1 MKKIKFILL
10 ALFLVSLANTAS
22 AQITKSRTAGS
33 PLKRFFV
40 KTPWTIGISGHVV
53 DDDGK
58 PFRSLFAVPTTWNF
72 LYFPCRLT
80 IDGYYKA
87 GFSFQGEFAYTQMKP
102 GKDIQNTILTKG
114 GTFFSA
120 DIHVKYDLNELFGPT
135 NWFDPFVAGGYG
147 YTMRTVAPKPNTVTA
162 NLGLGANFWIW
173 ENLGF
178 HIQTM
183 AKFSMIEGT
192 SNYLHHSVG
201 VHYKLVSGQGSR
213 PGKLGKRY
221 KFISH
226 GRR

>member
-1 MKKIKFILL
+1 MKKIKLILF
-10 ALFLVSLANTAS
+10 ALLLVGLANTAN

-33 PLKRFFV
+33 PIKRFFT
-40 KTPWTIGISGHVV
+40 KTPWTFGLSGHVV
-53 DDDGK
+53 EDDGK
-58 PFRSLFAVPTTWNF
+58 SFSNLFNVAKSWNF
-72 LYFPCRLT
+72 LYYPTRLT

-87 GFSFQGEFAYTQMKP
+87 GFSMQLEFAYTQIKS
-102 GKDIQNTILTKG
+102 GKDINSSITKG
-114 GTFFSA
+114 GTFFST
-120 DIHVKYDLNELFGPT
+120 DLHLKYDLNELFGET

-173 ENLGF
+173 ENLGL
-178 HIQTM
+178 HLQTM

-201 VHYKLVSGQGSR
+201 VQYKLVSGQGSR